1 MAASSGSM
9 MRLDRSAGRRR
20 ATDATANIQ
29 SSRPAMALRSVVGC
43 TVENTNNAR
52 SSATGLRQ
60 NADVELG
67 QLGAVIFDFGSTLFG
82 HASLADTIV
91 KATPA
96 GAATQLGNAMER
108 AARIEAMAHSPEE
121 LALGRDLDATVWEER
136 TRHWYRTLD
145 DISPSVGSEVFRLMH
160 APDEWVPYQS
170 SLTVVASLHR
180 AGVPVAVLSN
190 TGWDIRSVFQYHGL
204 HPFIDAYALSYE
216 IGAVKP
222 QAEAFRSACRMI
234 DADPARTLMVGDDPR
249 ADSGALSAGLRAFLV
264 PAMPV
269 GAENGLRSVLSLV
282 ANFS

>member
-43 TVENTNNAR
+43 TVENTNNAL

-91 KATPA
+91 KATPVDA
-96 GAATQLGNAMER
+96 VKRLGDSMER

-145 DISPSVGSEVFRLMH
+145 DIAPTVGDEVYRLMH
-160 APDEWVPYQS
+160 APEEWVPYAS
-170 SLTVVASLHR
+170 SLEVVSALHR

-190 TGWDIRSVFQYHGL
+190 TGWDIRRVFRHHGF
-204 HPFIDAYALSYE
+204 HPFIATYALSYE

-222 QAEAFRSACRMI
+222 HAEAFRSACRMI
-234 DADPARTLMVGDDPR
+234 DADPAHTLMVGDDPR
-249 ADSGALSAGLRAFLV
+249 ADSGAVAAGLRAFLV
-264 PAMPV
+264 PAMPI
-269 GAENGLRSVLSLV
+269 GAENGLQSVLSLL

>member
-1 MAASSGSM
+1 
-9 MRLDRSAGRRR
+9 
-20 ATDATANIQ
+20 
-29 SSRPAMALRSVVGC
+29 MALRSVVGC
-43 TVENTNNAR
+43 TVENTNNAL

-91 KATPA
+91 KATPVDA
-96 GAATQLGNAMER
+96 VKRLGDSMER

-145 DISPSVGSEVFRLMH
+145 DIAPTVGDEVYRLMN
-160 APDEWVPYQS
+160 APEEWVPYAS
-170 SLTVVASLHR
+170 SLEVVSALHR

-190 TGWDIRSVFQYHGL
+190 TGWDIRSVFRHHGL

-222 QAEAFRSACRMI
+222 QVEAFRFACRLI
-234 DADPARTLMVGDDPR
+234 GADPVRTLMVGDDPR
-249 ADSGALSAGLRAFLV
+249 ADSGAVAAGMRALLL
-264 PAMPV
+264 PPTPV
-269 GAENGLRSVLSLV
+269 GAENGLCAVPDLF
-282 ANFS
+282 ANFP